1 VALCLC
7 SAISELNPVSFQG
20 DNMKSRLLVL
30 TIMAVVGSSFA
41 AYAHHSFAG
50 TYIEDKTV
58 KIEGTVTEFN
68 IRNPHSFISI
78 EVTDK
83 DGKVTRWGGE
93 WGGVTQLTQSGVT
106 RFTLKPGDKIVIDG
120 APARDANDRKVLVRK
135 VVRPAQDGKGEE
147 TVWQGRV
154 Q

>member
-1 VALCLC
+1 
-7 SAISELNPVSFQG
+7 
-20 DNMKSRLLVL
+20 MKARLLIL
-30 TIMAVVGSSFA
+30 TIVAAFMSGVT

-50 TYIEDKTV
+50 SYMESEIVTLQ
-58 KIEGTVTEFN
+58 GTVAEFN

-93 WGGVTQLTQSGVT
+93 WGGVTQLSQGGVN
-106 RFTLKPGDKIVIDG
+106 RFTLKIGDKIIIDG
-120 APARDANDRKVLVRK
+120 APARDSSDHKVLVRK
-135 VVRPAQDGKGEE
+135 VVRPAAGTTPEF
-147 TVWQGRV
+147 TWTGRV

>member
-1 VALCLC
+1 VIQALL
-7 SAISELNPVSFQG
+7 EGEQ
-20 DNMKSRLLVL
+20 NMKSRLFIMMLVAAAMS
-30 TIMAVVGSSFA
+30 TAAV
-41 AYAHHSFAG
+41 YAHHSFAG

-58 KIEGTVTEFN
+58 KLEGTVAEFN

-93 WGGVTQLTQSGVT
+93 WGGVTQLSQGGVN
-106 RFTLKPGDKIVIDG
+106 RFTLKIGDKIIIDG
-120 APARDANDRKVLVRK
+120 APARDSSDHKVLVRQ
-135 VVRPAQDGKGEE
+135 VVRPATATTQEFR
-147 TVWQGRV
+147 WQGRV